1 MKVMEVLSFLENAA
15 CPYTNDTDGGKSILT
30 IIGIAKAVVR
40 VLQIAVPIALI
51 IWGTIDI
58 GKAVIAG
65 DEKKIKEAQKPFVKR
80 VIAAIIVFC
89 IPFIVELVLSYV
101 SNGQWKSCWDDAT
114 AGVPSGST
122 DSPVKKANDSIYKT
136 GE

>member
-1 MKVMEVLSFLENAA
+1 MNLIQFLAE
-15 CPYTNDTDGGKSILT
+15 CPYTADTEGGTAILQ

-89 IPFIVELVLSYV
+89 VPFIVELVLGYV
-101 SNGQWKSCWDDAT
+101 SDGTWKDCWTKAT
-114 AGVPSGST
+114 TGMPSST
-122 DSPVKKANDSIYKT
+122 GDNSIKKANT
-136 GE
+136 FN

>member
-1 MKVMEVLSFLENAA
+1 MKLMEVLSFLDNAA
-15 CPYTNDTDGGKSILT
+15 CPYTTDTDGGKSILT

-89 IPFIVELVLSYV
+89 IPFIVELVLGYV
-101 SNGQWKSCWDDAT
+101 SNGQWKSCWDDAV

-136 GE
+136 GN

>member
-1 MKVMEVLSFLENAA
+1 MNLSGIISFLAT
-15 CPYTNDTDGGKSILT
+15 CPYNHETDGGDAILQ

-80 VIAAIIVFC
+80 VIAAVIVFC
-89 IPFIVELVLSYV
+89 IPFLVNLVLGYV
-101 SNGQWKSCWDDAT
+101 SDGEWKACWDDAT
-114 AGVPSGST
+114 TGVPSST
-122 DSPVKKANDSIYKT
+122 GDNSIKSSNNFSN
-136 GE
+136 